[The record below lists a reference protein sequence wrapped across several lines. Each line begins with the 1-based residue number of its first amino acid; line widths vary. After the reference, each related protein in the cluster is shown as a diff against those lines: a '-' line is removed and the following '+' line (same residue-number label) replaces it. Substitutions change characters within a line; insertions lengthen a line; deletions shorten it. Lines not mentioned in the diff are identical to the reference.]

1 MNRSFVRVVAAAA
14 LTFAATSCSTGTQ
27 VRNSSLD
34 ECCQLVQADPPPPD
48 ANELVFCDNKGKNDL
63 VDKNVKNDDKGKRVC
78 GVKETG
84 AGGSDTSTPSSDSSV
99 PVDTPPASVPTDRS
113 VPDSSVPDST
123 VAPVTDSTVSTEV
136 TTTDSTVAD
145 AIVDDKVVV
154 ILPVR
159 EVYRR
164 VQPEPE
170 KQTDPV
176 TAVVDTNVD
185 TVTVTPEQAD
195 GLVNDSGVEN
205 GRLYVRPVV
214 KGDATGAGPVR
225 ETVAGEWQEVNPD
238 EGIAVRIGTGAP
250 TVEFQVRPADG
261 GTDGAVTVA
270 VDVQRVD
277 GSGEG
282 TGSGTVTR
290 SFNWWWLL
298 LLLVVLAVV
307 GETWRRRRRSSGTAV

>member
-1 MNRSFVRVVAAAA
+1 MNRSLVGFVAAAA
-14 LTFAATSCSTGTQ
+14 LTVVGTSCSTGTQ

-34 ECCQLVQADPPPPD
+34 ECCQLVQADPPPPN

-63 VDKNVKNDDKGKRVC
+63 VDKNVKNDDKGKHVC

-84 AGGSDTSTPSSDSSV
+84 SGGSDTSAPS
-99 PVDTPPASVPTDRS
+99 
-113 VPDSSVPDST
+113 PDST
-123 VAPVTDSTVSTEV
+123 LPDAATPDTTVASGPVSGTPTPSTVV
-136 TTTDSTVAD
+136 D
-145 AIVDDKVVV
+145 ALVNDDHVVV

-159 EVYRR
+159 EVHRR

-170 KQTDPV
+170 KQAEPV

-195 GLVNDSGVEN
+195 GMVNDSGVQD
-205 GRLYVRPVV
+205 GRLFVRPVV
-214 KGDATGAGPVR
+214 KSGAAGAGPVR
-225 ETVAGEWQEVNPD
+225 ETVFGEWQEVNPD

-270 VDVQRVD
+270 VDVQRID

-282 TGSGTVTR
+282 TGGGTVTR

-298 LLLVVLAVV
+298 LVLVVFVAI
-307 GETWRRRRRSSGTAV
+307 GEARRRRSSDGAAG

>member
-1 MNRSFVRVVAAAA
+1 MNRSLVGFVAAAA
-14 LTFAATSCSTGTQ
+14 LTVVGTSCSTGTQ

-34 ECCQLVQADPPPPD
+34 ECCQLVQADPPPPN

-84 AGGSDTSTPSSDSSV
+84 TGGSDTSAPSSDSSE

-113 VPDSSVPDST
+113 VPDSSAPDSM
-123 VAPVTDSTVSTEV
+123 VAPVTDSTVSTEM
-136 TTTDSTVAD
+136 TTTDSTVSD

-195 GLVNDSGVEN
+195 GLVNDSGVED

-214 KGDATGAGPVR
+214 KGDAAGAGPVR

-238 EGIAVRIGTGAP
+238 EGISVRIGTGAP

-298 LLLVVLAVV
+298 ILLVVLVAV
-307 GETWRRRRRSSGTAV
+307 GETLRRRRPAGTAV

>member
-1 MNRSFVRVVAAAA
+1 MNRSLVGFVAAAA
-14 LTFAATSCSTGTQ
+14 LTVVGASCSSGTQ

-34 ECCQLVQADPPPPD
+34 ECCQLVQADPPPPN

-63 VDKNVKNDDKGKRVC
+63 VDKNVKNDDKGKHVC
-78 GVKETG
+78 GVKESG
-84 AGGSDTSTPSSDSSV
+84 AGGSDTSAPS
-99 PVDTPPASVPTDRS
+99 
-113 VPDSSVPDST
+113 PDST
-123 VAPVTDSTVSTEV
+123 LPDAATPDTTVASGPVSGTPTPSTVV
-136 TTTDSTVAD
+136 D
-145 AIVDDKVVV
+145 ALVNDDHVVV

-159 EVYRR
+159 EVHKR

-170 KQTDPV
+170 KPAEPV

-195 GLVNDSGVEN
+195 GMVNDSGVQD
-205 GRLYVRPVV
+205 GRLFVRPVV
-214 KGDATGAGPVR
+214 KSDVAGAGPVR
-225 ETVAGEWQEVNPD
+225 ETVVGEWQEVNPD

-282 TGSGTVTR
+282 TGGGTVTR

-298 LLLVVLAVV
+298 LVLVVLVAI
-307 GETWRRRRRSSGTAV
+307 GEARRRRSSDGAAG